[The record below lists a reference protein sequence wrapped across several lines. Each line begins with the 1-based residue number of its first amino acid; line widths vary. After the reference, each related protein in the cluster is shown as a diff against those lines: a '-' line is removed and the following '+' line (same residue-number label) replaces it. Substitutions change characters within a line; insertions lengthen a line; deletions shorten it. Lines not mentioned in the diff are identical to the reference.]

1 MKTTVSS
8 TPGFHRIII
17 RHLSWISG
25 FTAVALALVSCAS
38 PAPTSGPELTPAPA
52 RAEAISNPELNAHI
66 TGLRYNPRLLLAE
79 QSGDLVPPKEFP
91 EEVSEEQDAIVICR
105 KVQHRLS
112 GNIDDIM
119 ILNPLQGVVWPGALV
134 KVDDDLVRGTPTPI
148 QCQRA
153 AAWLSVD
160 LPGIG
165 GRGVFEVQN
174 PSHGTVQAAIDSALD
189 YWNDHQYREGYVS
202 KSRSK
207 YTATYVYSAE
217 QLAAA
222 LGISYHSLKGSLA
235 TQFQTTSSK
244 ESSVGMVLF
253 KQVFYT
259 VSFDPPSHPAAVF
272 APSVTL
278 DEARNAFS
286 QSEPPA
292 YVSSVDYGRILMLR
306 IESSTKTLR
315 AEMDAAMR
323 YLSVGVKASADYQ
336 KTIAES
342 KITLITIGGNA
353 EVNARAVDATR
364 IEDLNEV
371 IRGRNALYSKSN
383 PGQPI
388 AYTIRFLKDGRLAKI
403 GFSTDYTE
411 LVCER
416 HEHGWVG
423 IKNNGAYV
431 AKLMVSWREGTQT
444 KYWSSGSL
452 TQGKS
457 AQTRMNG
464 NARDI
469 SLKAQC
475 HTGFGWRDILTQ
487 KAAAPPCAY
496 YVVKGTT
503 FNTSWS
509 QQK

>member
-1 MKTTVSS
+1 MIKHVNYAVTLIAVSL
-8 TPGFHRIII
+8 G
-17 RHLSWISG
+17 LAG
-25 FTAVALALVSCAS
+25 CVAQN
-38 PAPTSGPELTPAPA
+38 PERGPGPELAPAPA
-52 RAEAISNPELNAHI
+52 RAEAIGNPQLNAYI
-66 TGLRYNPRLLLAE
+66 TSLHYNPRLLLAE
-79 QSGDLVPPKEFP
+79 QVGDVVPPRELP
-91 EEVSEEQDAIVICR
+91 EDVTDDGKAIVICR
-105 KVQHRLS
+105 KVEHRLS

-153 AAWLSVD
+153 PAWLSVD

-165 GRGVFEVQN
+165 GRGVFEVQS
-174 PSHGTVQAAIDSALD
+174 PSQGTIQAAIDSALD
-189 YWNDHQYREGYVS
+189 YWNDNQYREGYVS

-207 YTATYVYSAE
+207 YTSTYVYSAE

-222 LGISYHSLKGSLA
+222 LGISYQSLKGSLA
-235 TQFQTTSSK
+235 TQFRTTSSR
-244 ESSVGMVLF
+244 ESTVGMVLF

-259 VSFDPPSHPAAVF
+259 VSFDPPSHPGAVF
-272 APSVTL
+272 ASTVSL
-278 DEARNAFS
+278 DEARAAFS
-286 QSEPPA
+286 QTEPPA
-292 YVSSVDYGRILMLR
+292 YVSSVDFGRILMLR
-306 IESSTKTLR
+306 IESSTETLR

-323 YLSVGVKASADYQ
+323 YLSVGVKTSADYQ
-336 KTIAES
+336 KTLAKS
-342 KITLITIGGNA
+342 KMTLITIGGNA

-388 AYTIRFLKDGRLAKI
+388 AYTIRFLKEGRLAKL

-411 LVCER
+411 LICER
-416 HEHGWVG
+416 HPHGWVG
-423 IKNNGAYV
+423 IKNDGAYV
-431 AKLMVSWREGTQT
+431 AKLMVGWKEGNQP
-444 KYWSSGSL
+444 KYWSSGSV

-457 AQTRMNG
+457 AQIQMKG

-469 SLKAQC
+469 NIKAQC

-487 KAAAPPCAY
+487 KSEVPPCTY
-496 YVVKGTT
+496 YVVRGTT
-503 FNTSWS
+503 FNTGWRAS
-509 QQK
+509 KE